1 MTTTTML
8 RQSSITIP
16 LFVVVAFIY
25 KFLLMLLWC
34 ENIYYTTTG
43 MNEDPKSKNIKMILG
58 IMYIQI
64 KTE

>member
-34 ENIYYTTTG
+34 ENIYYTTTDI
-43 MNEDPKSKNIKMILG
+43 NEDPKSKNIKMSLR
-58 IMYIQI
+58 IM
-64 KTE
+64 